1 MVQLRQRI
9 SGVQC
14 RCVPSRA
21 VETPWY
27 TFLHN
32 CPYGCQQ
39 VPTIHV
45 DADGT
50 RKKPTLPH
58 MLATKT
64 PPSLYLRCSG
74 TKGIP
79 FRTWTDENEKDDTEG
94 WRISY
99 LQVLAMGFSH
109 WILFRSSICPL
120 RPLVSASP
128 MRPFVAN
135 WLASTRVLL
144 SQLSGIPN
152 RYDFSV
158 QDPWWWWWWWCDDG
172 NDYFL

>member
-1 MVQLRQRI
+1 MQMRSIQSRRNAMIHLFAQLPI
-9 SGVQC
+9 WMPTSSNYPCWCGWN
-14 RCVPSRA
+14 
-21 VETPWY
+21 ENTY
-27 TFLHN
+27 TS
-32 CPYGCQQ
+32 
-39 VPTIHV
+39 
-45 DADGT
+45 
-50 RKKPTLPH
+50 H
-58 MLATKT
+58 MLAMLAILVPQVLWNK
-64 PPSLYLRCSG
+64 R
-74 TKGIP
+74 IP
-79 FRTWTDENEKDDTEG
+79 FRTWTGPMKMRRMTLRVGESHTYN
-94 WRISY
+94 

-158 QDPWWWWWWWCDDG
+158 QDPWWI
-172 NDYFL
+172 